1 MEQDNRQVIDP
12 RDVLNFLADGKT
24 REDIRNHYGLSKSDL
39 KLLFQHDMLKGKKTK
54 VAPGFVFATPSG
66 TILNRET
73 ETNAVDNEQVNG
85 ENSTTN
91 GTESE
96 EQNLDSG
103 VADRPS
109 QWSN

>member
-39 KLLFQHDMLKGKKTK
+39 KLLFQHELLKGKKTK

-66 TILNRET
+66 AILNRET
-73 ETNAVDNEQVNG
+73 ETITVEDEQANG
-85 ENSTTN
+85 QDSSATDTTQ
-91 GTESE
+91 SE
-96 EQNLDSG
+96 EQNVTG
-103 VADRPS
+103 EQPS
-109 QWSN
+109 QWAN